1 MKKLI
6 LLLVLFLSINAN
18 SNFDNTQNIA
28 KKVKEIIEMEERFI
42 NSFENHI
49 IQDFRFV
56 TPSYI
61 ADNELII
68 NNSIK
73 DFDIDQNILSFSS
86 NLPEELQNDSF
97 AKNLYESSTYRDRS
111 YFVENKIYFNLQNPL
126 AKLLATIMLYKN
138 INSIEI
144 CPEKYTSKIE
154 LCHLED
160 SIYVDVE
167 KYDYVFE
174 DSSYK
179 EKPSK
184 FLLAFSLNSFKNG
197 PIIIE
202 KIDEDE
208 PIFNIFSNGTIFYDR
223 DGIKYLK
230 IGDENAKDKKFAN
243 LSVEE

>member
-73 DFDIDQNILSFSS
+73 NFDKNQNILSFSS

-111 YFVENKIYFNLQNPL
+111 YFVENKIST
-126 AKLLATIMLYKN
+126 K
-138 INSIEI
+138 
-144 CPEKYTSKIE
+144 
-154 LCHLED
+154 
-160 SIYVDVE
+160 
-167 KYDYVFE
+167 
-174 DSSYK
+174 
-179 EKPSK
+179 
-184 FLLAFSLNSFKNG
+184 SFG
-197 PIIIE
+197 
-202 KIDEDE
+202 
-208 PIFNIFSNGTIFYDR
+208 
-223 DGIKYLK
+223 
-230 IGDENAKDKKFAN
+230 
-243 LSVEE
+243 

>member
-28 KKVKEIIEMEERFI
+28 KKVKEIIETEERFI

-56 TPSYI
+56 TPTDISNSGLI
-61 ADNELII
+61 LPNTINGFNKDENILII
-68 NNSIK
+68 
-73 DFDIDQNILSFSS
+73 QSS
-86 NLPEELQNDSF
+86 LPDELENDTF

-111 YFVENKIYFNLQNPL
+111 YFIDGSVYFNLKNPL
-126 AKLLATIMLYKN
+126 AKLLATIMIYKN
-138 INSIEI
+138 QNSIQE

-174 DSSYK
+174 HSSYK

>member
-73 DFDIDQNILSFSS
+73 NFDKNQNILSFSS

-111 YFVENKIYFNLQNPL
+111 YFIENKIYFNLQNPL

-138 INSIEI
+138 INSIDL

>member
-73 DFDIDQNILSFSS
+73 NFDKNQNILSFSS

-138 INSIEI
+138 KDSIDL
-144 CPEKYTSKIE
+144 CPQKYTTKIG

>member
-6 LLLVLFLSINAN
+6 LLFVLFASLNGN

-42 NSFENHI
+42 NSFENYI
-49 IQDFRFV
+49 IQDFKFV

-61 ADNELII
+61 ANNELILVD
-68 NNSIK
+68 SIK
-73 DFDIDQNILSFSS
+73 GFDKNQNILSFSS
-86 NLPEELQNDSF
+86 NLPEELKNDSF

-111 YFVENKIYFNLQNPL
+111 YFIENKIYFNLQNPL

-138 INSIEI
+138 KDSIDL
-144 CPEKYTSKIE
+144 CPQKYTNKIE
-154 LCHLED
+154 LCYLED

-184 FLLAFSLNSFKNG
+184 FLLAFSLNSFENG
-197 PIIIE
+197 PIVIE

-230 IGDENAKDKKFAN
+230 IGDENSNDKFAN

>member
-28 KKVKEIIEMEERFI
+28 KEVKEIIEMEERFI

-68 NNSIK
+68 DNSIK
-73 DFDIDQNILSFSS
+73 NFDILSFSS

>member
-61 ADNELII
+61 ANNELILVD
-68 NNSIK
+68 SIK
-73 DFDIDQNILSFSS
+73 GFDKNQNILSFSS

-138 INSIEI
+138 KDSIDL

>member
-73 DFDIDQNILSFSS
+73 NFDKNQNILSFSS

-144 CPEKYTSKIE
+144 CPQKYTNKIE